1 MNKRGGYKVE
11 TFITVVIIFGLLI
24 SFHELGHLL
33 LAKRAGILCREFA
46 IGFGPKLFSF
56 KKKETVYTLRLL
68 PIGGFV
74 RMAGED
80 PELIEI
86 KPGHRVGLIFNSHG
100 LVSKIIINHLEKYPN
115 AKIVTV
121 EEADIEKDL
130 FIKGYE
136 QEDGELITYD
146 LDREADYVV
155 DEQAYQIAPLDR
167 QFGSK
172 SILDRFLTI
181 FAGPFMNF
189 LLAII
194 IFIIFFMI
202 QGVPSDAPKLGQ
214 IVKGDP
220 AAAAGLHQGDRVLK
234 IDGHSVHSWKDV
246 QTYVSDHPKESLTFT
261 IQRNSQIKQVAVM
274 TNERKVEKDG
284 KEGYIGVYGPTKKS
298 FLGAVTNSFQQTF
311 FFIKQELIALKMLVT
326 GALGINQL
334 SGPVGIYQM
343 TGQFVKHGFLMILSW
358 TALLSVNLGIINL
371 LPLPALD
378 GGRLLFIIAEALRGK
393 PIDPKRESLVHFIGF
408 ALLMLLMIVV
418 TWNDI
423 QKIFL

>member
-1 MNKRGGYKVE
+1 ME